1 MVSLLLLKEEFLF
14 TCTCTGVCSELNLA
28 FTITLVMETGDNLYL
43 IPYLP
48 LLEVIDV
55 VENKIKKYPI
65 LSNL

>member
-1 MVSLLLLKEEFLF
+1 
-14 TCTCTGVCSELNLA
+14 
-28 FTITLVMETGDNLYL
+28 METGDNLYL